1 MNVLGKKAHRAE
13 NLKEYKVIFMIEKII
28 LASSSPRR
36 KEILEML
43 KIPFEVIPSDADEE
57 METELDAG
65 DYVSLLSRRKGED
78 VAEKLKK
85 QGVEISKTLIISCDT
100 IVCYD
105 GMVIGKPLD
114 DAHAILTLGVLSE
127 SWHSVYSGLTLR
139 LGGKVYTDFARTD
152 VKFRE
157 ISEKEIKRYVET
169 GEPRGKA
176 GSYAIQMLGSCFAER
191 IEGDFYNIVG
201 FPVALFTRMMKV
213 YFGTDVF
220 DIAEL

>member
-1 MNVLGKKAHRAE
+1 
-13 NLKEYKVIFMIEKII
+13 MIEKII
-28 LASSSPRR
+28 LASASPRR
-36 KEILEML
+36 KDILEML
-43 KIPFEVIPSDADEE
+43 KIPFEVVPSDADEE
-57 METELDAG
+57 IETELDAG
-65 DYVSLLSRRKGED
+65 EYVCFLSQRKGDD

-85 QGVEISKTLIISCDT
+85 RGVDISKTLIISCDT
-100 IVCYD
+100 VVCYD

-114 DAHAILTLGVLSE
+114 DAHSILTLGVLSE

-139 LGGKVYTDFARTD
+139 LGAKTYTDFARTD

-157 ISEKEIKRYVET
+157 ISEKEIKQYVET

-176 GSYAIQMLGSCFAER
+176 GSYAIQMLGSSFAER

-201 FPVALFTRMMKV
+201 FPVALFTRMLKV
-213 YFGTDVF
+213 YFGTDIF

>member
-1 MNVLGKKAHRAE
+1 
-13 NLKEYKVIFMIEKII
+13 MIEKII

-36 KEILEML
+36 REILEML
-43 KIPFEVIPSDADEE
+43 KIPFEVVPSDADETVD
-57 METELDAG
+57 TELDAG
-65 DYVSLLSRRKGED
+65 DYVSLLSRRKGDD
-78 VAEKLKK
+78 VAEKLEN
-85 QGVEISKTLIISCDT
+85 QGVDISKTLIISCDT

-105 GMVIGKPLD
+105 GMVIGKPPD
-114 DAHAILTLGVLSE
+114 DAHAMLTLGVLSE

-139 LGGKVYTDFARTD
+139 LGGKAYTDFARTD

-157 ISEKEIKRYVET
+157 ISEKEIKQYVET
-169 GEPRGKA
+169 GEPMGKA

-201 FPVALFTRMMKV
+201 FPVALFTRMLKF
-213 YFGTDVF
+213 YFNTDVF